1 MSPTEKNGVLTQ
13 QHNPD
18 QDQHDAPR
26 SRRLLRRLG
35 RTVVAA
41 VSVGSM
47 LAAAGCGLGTSGGF
61 VPSGKLSG
69 PLAGVKSLKGATL
82 NVGSK
87 NFSEQL
93 LLGKMTG
100 ILLKSAGATVNDFTN
115 IPGSASAR
123 QAELAG
129 QVDVMWEY
137 TGTAWASYFQED
149 KPIRNPHQQYV
160 AVRDRD
166 QKENQL
172 TWLPPSPMNNTY
184 GFAAPAKVAKKLGV
198 SKLSDLKKLPVKE
211 RTFCIE
217 SEFASRNDGFQPMLK
232 AYGLKYGS
240 DVPKKNVKIY
250 DTGAIYSAT
259 AKGACNFGE
268 VFTTD
273 GRIKALDLKVMT
285 DDKRFFPNYNVCS
298 VWRDEVLQKYPQI
311 KDLIE
316 PVAAKL
322 NDKTLIELNGRIDV
336 DGQTP
341 SKVAEDWLRSEGFIT

>member
-1 MSPTEKNGVLTQ
+1 MTG
-13 QHNPD
+13 
-18 QDQHDAPR
+18 
-26 SRRLLRRLG
+26 LLKRAG
-35 RTVVAA
+35 RTVVVALA
-41 VSVGSM
+41 VGSM
-47 LAAAGCGLGTSGGF
+47 LLAAGCGLGTSGGF
-61 VPSGKLSG
+61 VPSGKLAG
-69 PLAGVKSLKGATL
+69 PLAGVKSLKGATI

-87 NFSEQL
+87 NFTEQL
-93 LLGKMTG
+93 LLGKMIG
-100 ILLKSAGATVNDFTN
+100 ILLKSAGAKVNDFTN

-123 QAELAG
+123 QAQLAG
-129 QVDVMWEY
+129 RVDVMWEY

-149 KPIRNPHQQYV
+149 KPIRDSHKQYV

-166 QKENQL
+166 QQENHL

-184 GFAAPAKVAKKLGV
+184 GFAAKAATAKKLGI
-198 SKLSDLKKLPVKE
+198 STLSGLKKLPVKE

-232 AYGLKYGS
+232 AYGLKYGT
-240 DVPKKNVKIY
+240 DVPKSNVKVY

-273 GRIKALDLKVMT
+273 GRIKALDLKVMK
-285 DDKRFFPNYNVCS
+285 DDRHFFPNYNVCS
-298 VWRDEVLQKYPQI
+298 VWRDEILQKYPQI
-311 KDLIE
+311 KDLVE

-322 NDKTLIELNGRIDV
+322 NDKTLIELNGKIDV

-341 SKVAEDWLRSEGFIT
+341 SQVAYRWLQSEGFITS